1 MSEGY
6 SKSMELLRK
15 FSGKTTDVELTDD
28 DGEVHK
34 IKMYPL
40 PNKYMAELLELQKLT
55 FALPKKK
62 DENGKEVIDQENCSV
77 EQRKELFESNRKIVA
92 LSLAHSLKKANG
104 SMSESEFDEIK
115 SMVDELP
122 LTAIQQVIVAISG
135 INEVPLTE
143 TGDTKKE

>member
-1 MSEGY
+1 MSEAYG
-6 SKSMELLRK
+6 KSMDLLRK

-28 DGEVHK
+28 EGNVHK

-62 DENGKEVIDQENCSV
+62 DAEGREIIDQDNCSV

-104 SMSESEFDEIK
+104 LMSEAEFEEVK
-115 SMVDELP
+115 NMVDELP

>member
-6 SKSMELLRK
+6 VKSMDLLRK

-28 DGEVHK
+28 EGNVQK

-55 FALPKKK
+55 MSLPKKR
-62 DENGKEVIDQENCSV
+62 DESGKEIIDQDQCSI
-77 EQRKELFESNRKIVA
+77 EQRKELFENNRKIVA

-104 SMSESEFDEIK
+104 AMTEAEFEELK
-115 SMVDELP
+115 TMVDELP
-122 LTAIQQVIVAISG
+122 LTTIQQIIIAISG
-135 INEVPLTE
+135 INEVPLSE
-143 TGDTKKE
+143 SSDTKKV

>member
-6 SKSMELLRK
+6 SKSMDLLRK

-28 DGEVHK
+28 DGNVHK

-55 FALPKKK
+55 LALPKKK
-62 DENGKEVIDQENCSV
+62 DDEGREVINQELCSP
-77 EQRKELFESNRKIVA
+77 EQRKELFEANRKIVA
-92 LSLAHSLKKANG
+92 LSLSHSLKKANG
-104 SMSESEFDEIK
+104 LMSDSEFEEVK
-115 SMVDELP
+115 QMVDELP

-143 TGDTKKE
+143 TGDSKKA